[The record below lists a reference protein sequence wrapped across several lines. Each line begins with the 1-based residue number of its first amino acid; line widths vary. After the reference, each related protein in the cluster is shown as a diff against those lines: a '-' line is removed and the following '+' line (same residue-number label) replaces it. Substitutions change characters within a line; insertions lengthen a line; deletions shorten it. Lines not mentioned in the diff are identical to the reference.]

1 VTLAILLGVV
11 DYLTGREWA
20 ISALYLVPTSL
31 QELSERPWPEVCR
44 GKTITERWLARNL
57 AAFGICSKTLRI
69 GDERAKGYELTD
81 FSDALN
87 AIYQSK
93 GILSVTA

>member
-1 VTLAILLGVV
+1 V